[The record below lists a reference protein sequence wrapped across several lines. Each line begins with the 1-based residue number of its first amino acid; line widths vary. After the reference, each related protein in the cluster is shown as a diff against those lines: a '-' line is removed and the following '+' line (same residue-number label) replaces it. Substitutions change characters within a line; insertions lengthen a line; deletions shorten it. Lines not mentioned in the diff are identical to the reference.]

1 MAGRLAA
8 DGVACLRFDYH
19 GTGDSEGDDADFS
32 PDLALAD
39 IACAAAELRRRV
51 GDHPLVL
58 MGIRASA
65 PLAFH
70 AADPAGADALWL
82 WLPVVDGCAHVQSL
96 EAQDLAARTD
106 PHRYPLRALP
116 VPAERAELVGF
127 RTSAGFRRELA
138 SRCVVR
144 SEERRVGKEC
154 VSTCRSR
161 WSPYH

>member
-1 MAGRLAA
+1 
-8 DGVACLRFDYH
+8 
-19 GTGDSEGDDADFS
+19 
-32 PDLALAD
+32 
-39 IACAAAELRRRV
+39 
-51 GDHPLVL
+51 

-70 AADPAGADALWL
+70 AADPAKADALWL

-116 VPAERAELVGF
+116 VPAEREELVGF

-138 SRCVVR
+138 SRCVVAGGTRLPVAR
-144 SEERRVGKEC
+144 SEEHTSELQSLIRLSYYVFCLTKQNY
-154 VSTCRSR
+154 VSQLH
-161 WSPYH
+161 Y